1 MRDGAISEGM
11 AIAADRKLLVACIF
25 LAIGQFA
32 LVTSVWMLTGV
43 LEPLARD
50 FGTSIGTA
58 GQVLSVFS
66 ITYALSAP
74 FLSVAAARTDPRKL
88 LIAMLAVFA
97 AANIYA
103 SLTTSFRSEERRLG
117 KGCVSTFKSRW

>member
-1 MRDGAISEGM
+1 M

-25 LAIGQFA
+25 LGIGQFA

-58 GQVLSVFS
+58 GQVRRVFS

-88 LIAMLAVFA
+88 MIAMLAVFA
-97 AANIYA
+97 AANIHA
-103 SLTTSFRSEERRLG
+103 SLTTSFELMLAASVVAAAEEGLVVATVAG
-117 KGCVSTFKSRW
+117 AVSG